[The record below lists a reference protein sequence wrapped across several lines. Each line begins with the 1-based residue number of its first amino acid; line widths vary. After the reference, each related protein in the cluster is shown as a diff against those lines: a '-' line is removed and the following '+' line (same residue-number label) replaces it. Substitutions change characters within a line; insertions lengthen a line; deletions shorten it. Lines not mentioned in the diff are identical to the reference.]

1 MVGRSIREIWRV
13 EPFLWAY
20 PIYQRRLETEQW
32 IGSRKK
38 TWSCGPLC
46 KNLQHVRNETSL
58 KKQCQVEVFE
68 NRNYEH
74 SQKYS
79 KHKITQHRT
88 LSIWGLTIWGWCA
101 LKKRLRCPCETFSN
115 QSTSS
120 LSTSTLPWARENYP
134 ERACTKPSAFFNAAP
149 KLLNMFLFCHGF

>member
-1 MVGRSIREIWRV
+1 MCILLGGELPLGALRAYGWAIYKGDLKGGAFFVGLPDLSKALRDRAMDW
-13 EPFLWAY
+13 
-20 PIYQRRLETEQW
+20 QQ
-32 IGSRKK
+32 KK

-120 LSTSTLPWARENYP
+120 LSTSTLP
-134 ERACTKPSAFFNAAP
+134 
-149 KLLNMFLFCHGF
+149 